1 MSVFVRFIIINQI
14 GLLIPKEVTD
24 SGYRLYSEENLETL
38 QQILFFKELNFTL
51 KEIKKIINSPS
62 FNQQEALVLQ
72 RKMLVEKR
80 NKIDKM
86 IDTIEKTIKHMAG
99 EIQMTNEERFGGI
112 NIGFN
117 QFEEEA
123 RLRWGNQS
131 VDEINAK
138 LKKMSKDEQN
148 NLSARWD
155 KIFNKLACLRDQP
168 HESSEVQATIKD
180 WYDFLNTNFSKYSLD
195 AFYGLGQ
202 LYINDKRF
210 TKNIDRYG
218 EGLAKFTSEAMRV
231 FTINQIRGDSNEI
244 NN

>member
-1 MSVFVRFIIINQI
+1 
-14 GLLIPKEVTD
+14 
-24 SGYRLYSEENLETL
+24 
-38 QQILFFKELNFTL
+38 
-51 KEIKKIINSPS
+51 
-62 FNQQEALVLQ
+62 
-72 RKMLVEKR
+72 MLVEKR
-80 NKIDKM
+80 KKIDKM
-86 IDTIEKTIKHMAG
+86 IDTIDKTIKHMAG

-131 VDEINAK
+131 IDEINAK
-138 LKKMSKDEQN
+138 LKRMSKDEQN
-148 NLSARWD
+148 NLSDRWD
-155 KIFNKLACLRDQP
+155 KIFNKLACLRDQS
-168 HESSEVQATIKD
+168 HESSEVQATIKE

-210 TKNIDRYG
+210 TKNIDQYG
-218 EGLAKFTSEAMRV
+218 EGLAKFMSEAMRV
-231 FTINQIRGDSNEI
+231 FTINQIRGDNNEI